1 MVNLYFLLQRSLSL
15 FLVGHECDLAML
27 QIDDPSF
34 WEGLE
39 PLTFGPIPDLLE
51 DVSVIG
57 YPVGH
62 LIIIFIRS
70 YFVFYVHCLL
80 R

>member
-1 MVNLYFLLQRSLSL
+1 MVSPLLKNEIKISFKASIIEINSYIL
-15 FLVGHECDLAML
+15 FIVGHECDLAML
-27 QIDDPSF
+27 QIDDVTF

-57 YPVGH
+57 YPVGYSTF
-62 LIIIFIRS
+62 L
-70 YFVFYVHCLL
+70 
-80 R
+80 